1 MELDILNTLITNSVS
16 TLFPDKKKH
25 QSFLI
30 VDDDSKMF
38 FKQIQQQD
46 NIQRDNHIKETK
58 PKTEQQQYTHQF
70 QQQQQQQQHQQHSQQ
85 KLTLKN
91 KELWAMKK
99 GQSIFMESMRKLG
112 LDANIIRTKMY
123 NQMSLEALKE
133 EKAKVKNELKFY
145 DSSFIEEFGIPP
157 SRENKE
163 IMKPLYLY
171 YRSLKNA
178 IDLKQQRNY
187 EEEPKPSMMYN
198 YNNHGRSN
206 SAPQTQGGSQHQG
219 SVNVRGMIGDITGV
233 EKKKRSYSKND
244 IQLLEK
250 EYFDIKKEQDGL
262 KKILYK
268 FQEDFQKSNNR
279 KVKFLKDIV
288 PVEKE
293 YQTYKQ
299 NKNTLKQL
307 KDIITD
313 IQNKTCATTPAST
326 QPKVVRE

>member
-38 FKQIQQQD
+38 FKQIQPQD
-46 NIQRDNHIKETK
+46 NNIQRDNYIKETK
-58 PKTEQQQYTHQF
+58 PKTEQQQYSHQF
-70 QQQQQQQQHQQHSQQ
+70 QQQQHHQHSQQ

-112 LDANIIRTKMY
+112 LDANIIRNKMY

-178 IDLKQQRNY
+178 IDLKQQRTY
-187 EEEPKPSMMYN
+187 EDESKPSMMYN
-198 YNNHGRSN
+198 YNNH
-206 SAPQTQGGSQHQG
+206 
-219 SVNVRGMIGDITGV
+219 
-233 EKKKRSYSKND
+233 
-244 IQLLEK
+244 
-250 EYFDIKKEQDGL
+250 
-262 KKILYK
+262 
-268 FQEDFQKSNNR
+268 
-279 KVKFLKDIV
+279 
-288 PVEKE
+288 
-293 YQTYKQ
+293 
-299 NKNTLKQL
+299 
-307 KDIITD
+307 
-313 IQNKTCATTPAST
+313 
-326 QPKVVRE
+326 